1 MNNLLNN
8 SRGVLFVA
16 TGEKYHQ
23 ECIRSIKSLAFIHDQ
38 IPVAIFTDVP
48 EAFASLACCQIS
60 IKKLDKPSHCFRDKI
75 YGLLQSPFNQTLFLD
90 SDTLVLQNTSGI
102 FDLLERFD
110 IAVAAETYYPH
121 PISSVPNSFPE
132 FNTGVVALN
141 TSCPHVSD
149 FLNNW
154 LTVFI
159 RDFTQADRP
168 KHDQPSFRE
177 ALYHS
182 KLNICTISSE
192 WNFHVAHPA
201 LLNAG
206 AQIKILH
213 TRLADNQLGQQILN
227 ITKASRVFL
236 PTASCLHPNR
246 IGSPSRCFDFWLRVI
261 AIPFRIW
268 SNCRKSFRGG
278 RC

>member
-1 MNNLLNN
+1 M
-8 SRGVLFVA
+8 
-16 TGEKYHQ
+16 
-23 ECIRSIKSLAFIHDQ
+23 
-38 IPVAIFTDVP
+38 PVAIFTDAP
-48 EAFASLACCQIS
+48 KAFASLACCNIS
-60 IKKLDKPSHCFRDKI
+60 IKKLDESSFGFSDKI
-75 YGLLQSPFNQTLFLD
+75 HGLLQSPFKQTLFLD
-90 SDTLVLQNTSGI
+90 SDTLVLRNPTGI
-102 FDLLERFD
+102 FDLLERFG
-110 IAVAAETYYPH
+110 IAVAAETYNPH

-141 TSCPHVSD
+141 TSWPDVSV

-154 LTVFI
+154 LKVFI
-159 RDFTQADRP
+159 RDSTLADRP

-182 KLNICTISSE
+182 KLSVCTLSSE

-227 ITKASRVFL
+227 KTKDSRIFL
-236 PTASCLHPNR
+236 PAASCMHPNR
-246 IGSPSRCFDFWLRVI
+246 IGSSNKEFDFWLRVM
-261 AIPFRIW
+261 AMPFRIW
-268 SNCRKSFRGG
+268 SNFRKHFRGE
-278 RC
+278 R